1 MPRQRMEP
9 PGASSPEDGTGLRV
23 TNSVLYSQALGNT
36 QKALSEIE
44 RYQRIISSGLRVE
57 KPSDDPTAVS
67 EIMRSSS
74 GLRALEQ
81 YRENLSSA
89 SSRLTLEDNVLDQ
102 LSNALTRAKELA
114 ISQAGDT
121 ASASS
126 RSVVQNEIEG
136 IREFAI
142 ELGNTQFAGSFIF
155 GGQYSDTRPFTSA
168 GADPARP
175 PAGTLQVEGGAGAF
189 YAVNHSGQEVFVDSG
204 VLDALENLAAA
215 LGADSD
221 DGIIAG
227 IGEIDEAFDNVQELV
242 GGLGARMNQVDTAL
256 SNLEALNVN
265 LQTFRSELQD
275 ADLEE
280 AVSKLV
286 NRQVS
291 YEAAMMTNARILQTT
306 LTDYLR

>member
-1 MPRQRMEP
+1 M
-9 PGASSPEDGTGLRV
+9 RV

>member
-1 MPRQRMEP
+1 
-9 PGASSPEDGTGLRV
+9 LRV

-81 YRENLSSA
+81 YKENLSSA

-102 LSNALTRAKELA
+102 LTNVLTRAKELA
-114 ISQAGDT
+114 ISQAGDN

-126 RSVVQNEIEG
+126 RSVVRNEIEG

-142 ELGNTQFAGSFIF
+142 ELGNTQFGGSFIF
-155 GGQYSDTRPFTSA
+155 GGQYADTRPFTSA

-175 PAGTLQVEGGAGAF
+175 PEGTLQVEGGAGAF
-189 YAVNHSGQEVFVDSG
+189 YAVNHSGQEIFVDSG
-204 VLDALENLAAA
+204 VLDALENLASA

-221 DGIIAG
+221 DGILAG

-242 GGLGARMNQVDTAL
+242 GGLGARMSQVEMAL
-256 SNLEALNVN
+256 SNLEALDVN

-291 YEAAMMTNARILQTT
+291 YEAAMMTNARILQST